1 MKAYEFEEQGAIP
14 NEVYLLERFGPLLS
28 GRPLWQALGYHS
40 AQAFQ
45 KAARR
50 GVLPVHTFRIEYRR
64 GLFAYS
70 AEVARWLDLV
80 GCQACQIAAAEV
92 TS

>member
-1 MKAYEFEEQGAIP
+1 MKAYEEAGP
-14 NEVYLLERFGPLLS
+14 NLSSNESHLLERFGPLLS
-28 GRPLWQALGYHS
+28 GRALWQALGYRS

-50 GVLPVHTFRIEYRR
+50 GVLPVHTFRVEYRR

-70 AEVARWLDLV
+70 AEVGRWLDAV
-80 GCQACQIAAAEV
+80 GGATGREM
-92 TS
+92 TSQKTS